1 MHALKQQSANGSD
14 SLGLTSAC
22 RQLNNPFLQWV
33 SRRHKTYILLS
44 HVLGRNLPSARPEN
58 WAYLEQAMAEVL
70 KDGLYSPF
78 HIKTLKKLTGVK
90 TLGPCTLSLLRLLQA
105 HACTLVKGR
114 SVVLVVD
121 DLSGLGRSDL
131 EQAHQL
137 LTGLAASGFKVLVQE
152 ADSELV
158 PLHELQALQMPRRPT
173 REKTRSSFHE
183 RRIALMRENTN

>member
-1 MHALKQQSANGSD
+1 MHAMKQQSANTSD
-14 SLGLTSAC
+14 SLGPTPAC
-22 RQLNNPFLQWV
+22 PQLNNPVLQWV

-90 TLGPCTLSLLRLLQA
+90 TLGPCALSLLRLLQS

-121 DLSGLGRSDL
+121 DLSGLVTSEL
-131 EQAHQL
+131 EQAHRL
-137 LTGLAASGFKVLVQE
+137 LTGLAASGFKVIVQE
-152 ADSELV
+152 AVGELV
-158 PLHELQALQMPRRPT
+158 PLHELQVLQMPRRLT
-173 REKTRSSFHE
+173 REKTRSSFHA
-183 RRIALMRENTN
+183 RRIALMRKNAN

>member
-1 MHALKQQSANGSD
+1 MHAMKQQSVNTSD
-14 SLGLTSAC
+14 SLWPTSAC
-22 RQLNNPFLQWV
+22 SQLNTPFLQWV

-70 KDGLYSPF
+70 QDGLYSPF

-90 TLGPCTLSLLRLLQA
+90 TLGPCALSLLRLLQA

-121 DLSGLGRSDL
+121 DLSGLGPSEL
-131 EQAHQL
+131 EQAHRL
-137 LTGLAASGFKVLVQE
+137 LKELAGSGFKVLVQE

-158 PLHELQALQMPRRPT
+158 PLDELQALQMPRRPPSE
-173 REKTRSSFHE
+173 RKRSSFHE
-183 RRIALMRENTN
+183 RRIALLRENAN